1 MNALSTLFSIAAR
14 LVLAVAS
21 LVLFLV
27 VLAAGLV
34 IFGGVLLWSLI
45 RGRRPTLHTAAFQR
59 AAQFRAQAF
68 RGGRGPFPGGM
79 PGGMPGTGRAPQGE
93 VIDAEVREVP
103 HSDPRLER

>member
-1 MNALSTLFSIAAR
+1 MNALSTLVSIAAR
-14 LVLAVAS
+14 LMLAVAS

-59 AAQFRAQAF
+59 AAQFRSQAF
-68 RGGRGPFPGGM
+68 RGAAG
-79 PGGMPGTGRAPQGE
+79 GRAHPPQGDI
-93 VIDAEVREVP
+93 IDAEVREVP
-103 HSDPRLER
+103 NGDPRLER

>member
-21 LVLFLV
+21 ILLFLV

-34 IFGGVLLWSLI
+34 IFGVVLLWSLI
-45 RGRRPTLHTAAFQR
+45 RGRKPTLHTATFRR
-59 AAQFRAQAF
+59 AAQFRSQAF
-68 RGGRGPFPGGM
+68 RPGAMNGM
-79 PGGMPGTGRAPQGE
+79 NGVNGSRAPQGE

-103 HSDPRLER
+103 NSDPRLER

>member
-59 AAQFRAQAF
+59 AAHFRAQAF

-79 PGGMPGTGRAPQGE
+79 AGTGRAPQGE